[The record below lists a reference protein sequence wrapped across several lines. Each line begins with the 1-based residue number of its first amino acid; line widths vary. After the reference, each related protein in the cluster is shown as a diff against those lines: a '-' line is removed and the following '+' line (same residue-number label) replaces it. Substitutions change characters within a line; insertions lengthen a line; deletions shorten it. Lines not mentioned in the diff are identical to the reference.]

1 MPINLSSR
9 GNPRPS
15 FRYGSAIRNNIV
27 MSQNVTRYSNNAIDE
42 LFAQNEQGVWLD
54 PGDMN
59 TSKLNWRRNLFTYTE
74 QFDNSFWGK
83 QVATVSANA
92 ATGPFGGTTAD
103 LVYPSA
109 SGTFQGIT
117 LYYPSTRIRTVH
129 TVSVYVKA
137 SGKNWMYFYNVN
149 AVGGNGGVWFNLQTG
164 TVGTVN
170 AAYSNATMT
179 SIGDGW
185 YRCSASYTFSGGND
199 YFYILA
205 GDANNSASCA
215 ANGTDGILIWGAQL
229 ELGSTLTS
237 YQSITDF
244 STEFK
249 AAFPQHALYQ
259 DSAGATP
266 CTTAGEPVGL
276 VIDKRLGGLN
286 NLGPELLTNGNFDT
300 DTVWTKGGG
309 WTISG
314 GVATYDGTSGTS
326 AIYAPVSVS
335 AGKTYLISLRVIT
348 NTGSGANTI
357 YLGDSNVV
365 RSVNLP
371 PNEYTMFTHTV
382 TGGGNFWIYGRAS
395 ETFVVDNISV
405 KEVYGNPAYQTTSG
419 SRPTLGRNPYNGR
432 RNLITYSEELDNTA
446 WTKQAGCTVVANSEV
461 GPLGITNA
469 DTLVN
474 GSSGSSGILWSFAGY
489 LASTQYTLSF
499 WVKAG
504 TATTLSVGVY
514 QNTGFLNSTA
524 TVLSGSASLFGTSIQ
539 GVSNL
544 TSTWT
549 RIQLTF
555 TTGTTGTPLV
565 YFYPETSGVGTGLTN
580 VLTQVQLETGANAT
594 QYQKVASTFDV
605 TEQGFAD
612 CWHLHFDGSDD
623 FMLTNAINFA
633 DWTGAQTR
641 RNLFRDTDGCASPA
655 WVPSGGITVTPNAI
669 ANPLNSTVNG
679 SLIASNGTA
688 VSAWIY
694 QSATFSSS
702 TFSLY
707 VKANIGVQFIQ
718 LLTTTSAGYA
728 NFDIVNG
735 VLGTKGG
742 SPTTSSIESLGN
754 GWYRCSMNAAA
765 GTIAYFQAVSS
776 NSANRLPTE
785 TITGSFYIYGAQ
797 IETGAITAYQKV
809 GTDEHSTFAGIRKL
823 SGSAGMV
830 YEHTNN
836 VNANYGSYYLLSDYI
851 GNGSYSAENRGF
863 TVRGVSSNINTS
875 SFPSTNLITF
885 TADISADSVVLRQ
898 DGVQIGA
905 NTDDQGTSDLS
916 SASFYIGRRGG
927 TSLPFNGH
935 IYQLVVRG
943 SNTSASKITQVEKFI
958 ASKTGTIIY

>member
-27 MSQNVTRYSNNAIDE
+27 MSQNVTRYSNNTIDE

-59 TSKLNWRRNLFTYTE
+59 TSKINWRRNLFTYTE

-83 QVATVSANA
+83 QVAIVSANA
-92 ATGPFGGTTAD
+92 AAGPFGGTTAD

-149 AVGGNGGVWFNLQTG
+149 AVGGNGGVWYNLQTG
-164 TVGTVN
+164 VVGTVN

-179 SIGDGW
+179 SVGDGW

-205 GDANNSASCA
+205 GDASNSSSCT

-237 YQSITDF
+237 YQTITDF

-286 NLGPELLTNGNFDT
+286 NLGPELLSNGNFDT
-300 DTVWTKGGG
+300 DTVWTKGTG

-314 GVATYDGTSGTS
+314 GVATYDGTGGTS
-326 AIYAPVSVS
+326 AIYAPVNVS
-335 AGKTYLISLRVIT
+335 AGKTYLISLRVLT

-395 ETFVVDNISV
+395 ETFVVDSISV

-432 RNLITYSEELDNTA
+432 RNLITYSEELDNAA
-446 WTKQAGCTVVANSEV
+446 WTKQSGCTVIANSEV
-461 GPLGITNA
+461 GPLGIANA

-489 LASTQYTLSF
+489 QASTQYTLSF

-504 TATTLSVGVY
+504 TATTLSCGVY

-544 TSTWT
+544 TSAWT

-555 TTGTTGTPLV
+555 TTGATGTPLV

-580 VLTQVQLETGANAT
+580 VLTQVQLESGANAT
-594 QYQKVASTFDV
+594 QYQKVTSTYDV

-623 FMLTNAINFA
+623 FLTTNSIDFKT
-633 DWTGAQTR
+633 WTAAAR
-641 RNLFRDTDGCASPA
+641 RNLLFDTETLGS
-655 WVPSGGITVTPNAI
+655 WTQSN
-669 ANPLNSTVNG
+669 TVNG
-679 SLIASNGTA
+679 TWVSGVATVTNAEGYAYGDCSGSYNTA
-688 VSAWIY
+688 VDHAVSFDIVCNQTISNVPVRVAGTVSVSSLANLTAGIKTRISLTGFRPFSNSFQLGIDLRDAVVPGGSNTTGY
-694 QSATFSSS
+694 LLTFSSAQ
-702 TFSLY
+702 LE
-707 VKANIGVQFIQ
+707 IGSSVTGYQRVGIDE
-718 LLTTTSAGYA
+718 TTS
-728 NFDIVNG
+728 IV
-735 VLGTKGG
+735 
-742 SPTTSSIESLGN
+742 
-754 GWYRCSMNAAA
+754 
-765 GTIAYFQAVSS
+765 
-776 NSANRLPTE
+776 
-785 TITGSFYIYGAQ
+785 
-797 IETGAITAYQKV
+797 
-809 GTDEHSTFAGIRKL
+809 GIRKL
-823 SGSAGMV
+823 SDSGVAVVAELSATYASNNGSFVMIRNTDSA
-830 YEHTNN
+830 EFQ
-836 VNANYGSYYLLSDYI
+836 YGSRGSVSVPSGNLSVPAAPLSIVLTGISDVSSDQVSIRYNKSDYVT
-851 GNGSYSAENRGF
+851 SA
-863 TVRGVSSNINTS
+863 S
-875 SFPSTNLITF
+875 
-885 TADISADSVVLRQ
+885 
-898 DGVQIGA
+898 
-905 NTDDQGTSDLS
+905 DQGTGDYGNYIV
-916 SASFYIGRRGG
+916 YIGRRGG
-927 TSLPFNGH
+927 TTAPFNGH
-935 IYQLVVRG
+935 IYGLLIRG
-943 SNTSASKITQVEKFI
+943 KTTADIKISETEKFI